1 MPENVGENRHILQRQ
16 FEIFPKFRDGRRR
29 MGSTFDWMARVPIS
43 EPIAQRE
50 RAPFKGAVIEFSS
63 PSAGEVREQR
73 TRKIFGWCLRF
84 KLTGL
89 ERQFSSA
96 EPTHKKKPPWPYEG
110 SVPLGQAQEHL
121 LLSLNAQ
128 PPNAARRERFLVA
141 IDGAKLNF
149 TEKRLQFWYLWAC
162 R

>member
-1 MPENVGENRHILQRQ
+1 VVSPFQIDRLGTPVFVGRA
-16 FEIFPKFRDGRRR
+16 D
-29 MGSTFDWMARVPIS
+29 
-43 EPIAQRE
+43 AQKR
-50 RAPFKGAVIEFSS
+50 
-63 PSAGEVREQR
+63 
-73 TRKIFGWCLRF
+73 
-84 KLTGL
+84 
-89 ERQFSSA
+89 
-96 EPTHKKKPPWPYEG
+96 PPWPYEG